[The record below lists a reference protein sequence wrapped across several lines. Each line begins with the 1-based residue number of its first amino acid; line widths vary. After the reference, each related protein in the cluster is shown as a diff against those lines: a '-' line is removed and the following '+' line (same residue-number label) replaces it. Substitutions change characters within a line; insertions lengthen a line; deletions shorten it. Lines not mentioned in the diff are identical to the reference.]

1 VKDVFATAVIGG
13 ISLDGGRGMLFG
25 ALTGILLLQVVENR
39 AHVPSFWIKAV
50 YGGIVLLALI
60 ISRFAG
66 DKPQT

>member
-1 VKDVFATAVIGG
+1 
-13 ISLDGGRGMLFG
+13 
-25 ALTGILLLQVVENR
+25 
-39 AHVPSFWIKAV
+39 VPSFWIKAV